1 MGDHGDGIHDL
12 NRIRT
17 EEFIS
22 NQKVTA
28 DLVLGRAKQL
38 DKQKKALL
46 RIILDQGGTYHQ
58 VARLSGEH
66 ASTVSRR
73 FRAIMRRLR
82 SRPLFAANADL
93 NNLTPLEKN
102 ILIESFVYG
111 TGQEQIAEKLGVSR
125 YRVRKALDHFKAT
138 GHKQQAVGSRQ

>member
-1 MGDHGDGIHDL
+1 MGDHGDGKRDL
-12 NRIRT
+12 NLIRT
-17 EEFIS
+17 EDFITD
-22 NQKVTA
+22 QKELA
-28 DLVLGRAKQL
+28 GLLLGRAKQL

-66 ASTVSRR
+66 AGTVSRR

-82 SRPLFAANADL
+82 SRPLFAANTDL

-111 TGQEQIAEKLGVSR
+111 TGQEQIAAKLGVSR
-125 YRVRKALDHFKAT
+125 YRVRKALDNFKAI
-138 GHKQQAVGSRQ
+138 GSRQ